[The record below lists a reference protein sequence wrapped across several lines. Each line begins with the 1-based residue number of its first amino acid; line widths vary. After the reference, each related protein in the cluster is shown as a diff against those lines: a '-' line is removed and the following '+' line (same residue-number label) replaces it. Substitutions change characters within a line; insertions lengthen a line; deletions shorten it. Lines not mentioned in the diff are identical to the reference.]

1 MVKSKRDEPDPTV
14 FVTPPLEIRR
24 PKTTFRSM
32 LGDDEILTVTLS
44 DSADGLRLDRALAE
58 ALPDLSR
65 ERLKTLIKGG
75 RVTDAAGTVLW
86 DPSAK
91 AAAAAKLAVRLPAP
105 APAHNVAQD
114 MGLVIAYEDEH
125 LIVID
130 KPTGM
135 VVHPAAGN
143 LDGTMVNALLHHC
156 AGQLSG
162 IGGVA
167 RPGIVHRIDKDTSG
181 LIVAAKHDKA
191 HEGLAKQ
198 FAAHSID
205 RRYIAIAA
213 GRPMPASGTI
223 DAALGRSSTN
233 RKKMAVVAEGRGKH
247 AITHYRTIEPLKN
260 ATLVECRL
268 ETGRTHQVRVH
279 MAHIGHPLVGDPV
292 YGRAKKPLSE
302 TLKARNFV
310 RQALHAAHLGFIHPV
325 TGNRIALDS
334 ELPADMRELID
345 ELRV

>member
-1 MVKSKRDEPDPTV
+1 MIRRAAT
-14 FVTPPLEIRR
+14 LEFWR
-24 PKTTFRSM
+24 PKTTFASM
-32 LGDDEILTVTLS
+32 QGDDDILTVALA
-44 DSADGLRLDRALAE
+44 DSAAGLRLDRALAE
-58 ALPDLSR
+58 ALPNLSR
-65 ERLKTLIKGG
+65 ERLKNLIKGG
-75 RVTDAAGTVLW
+75 RVADATGTILW
-86 DPSAK
+86 DPSAR
-91 AAAAAKLAVRLPAP
+91 AAASATIAVRLPATT
-105 APAHNVAQD
+105 PAHNVAQD
-114 MGLVIAYEDEH
+114 MGLVVAYEDEH
-125 LIVID
+125 LIVVD
-130 KPTGM
+130 KPAGM

-205 RRYIAIAA
+205 RRYLAIAT
-213 GRPMPASGTI
+213 GRPMPANGTV

-279 MAHIGHPLVGDPV
+279 MMHIGHPLVGDPV

-302 TLKARNFV
+302 VLKARNFA

>member
-1 MVKSKRDEPDPTV
+1 MQ
-14 FVTPPLEIRR
+14 
-24 PKTTFRSM
+24 
-32 LGDDEILTVTLS
+32 GDDDILTVTIS
-44 DSADGLRLDRALAE
+44 DSVVGLRLDRALAE
-58 ALPDLSR
+58 ALPSLSR

-75 RVTDAAGTVLW
+75 RVADASGAVLW

-91 AAAAAKLAVRLPAP
+91 ASPATLSVRLPAP
-105 APAHNVAQD
+105 APAHNIAQQLD
-114 MGLVIAYEDEH
+114 LVVAYEDEH
-125 LIVID
+125 LIVVD
-130 KPTGM
+130 KPAGM

-143 LDGTMVNALLHHC
+143 ADGTLVNALLHHC

-181 LIVAAKHDKA
+181 LIVAAKHDRA

-205 RRYIAIAA
+205 RRYAAIAA
-213 GRPMPASGTI
+213 GRPMPANGTV
-223 DAALGRSSTN
+223 DAALGRSTTN

-247 AITHYRTIEPLKN
+247 AITHYRTVEPLKN
-260 ATLVECRL
+260 ATLIECRL

-292 YGRAKKPLSE
+292 YGRARKPLSDV
-302 TLKARNFV
+302 LKARNFA

-325 TGNRIALDS
+325 TGNKVALDS
-334 ELPADMRELID
+334 EIPPDMRELID
-345 ELRV
+345 ILRV

>member
-1 MVKSKRDEPDPTV
+1 
-14 FVTPPLEIRR
+14 
-24 PKTTFRSM
+24 
-32 LGDDEILTVTLS
+32 VTL
-44 DSADGLRLDRALAE
+44 A
-58 ALPDLSR
+58 
-65 ERLKTLIKGG
+65 I
-75 RVTDAAGTVLW
+75 
-86 DPSAK
+86 
-91 AAAAAKLAVRLPAP
+91 RLPAP

-114 MGLVIAYEDEH
+114 LALVIAYEDEH
-125 LIVID
+125 LIVVD
-130 KPTGM
+130 KPAGM

-143 LDGTMVNALLHHC
+143 LDGTRVNALLHHC

-205 RRYIAIAA
+205 RRYLAIAI
-213 GRPMPASGTI
+213 GRPMPANGTI
-223 DAALGRSSTN
+223 EAALGRSGTN

-247 AITHYRTIEPLKN
+247 AITHYRTIEPLKG

-292 YGRAKKPLSE
+292 YGRVKKPLSE
-302 TLKARNFV
+302 VLKARNFV